1 MKETIQVTSLAPNE
15 ALSPFIESYWMIRN
29 PSDQDEEL
37 VTFPDGGID
46 VYFFSNN
53 EFPLH
58 VSLVGLETQKQ
69 QGIMPKQSVLMGVR
83 LNLLAVEY
91 LLKRSVADILNDR
104 TSLTPGYAGIEQEDL
119 EDFNDFCDKL
129 GHYFSSQLDHAI
141 DSRKR
146 IMSDLIYQTNGSIT
160 VNEIAQSANWS
171 SRQINRYFNKWL
183 GLPLKNYCDILRF
196 RHSFDSLKA
205 GELFPDRGFNDQSHY
220 IRFTRKYASLTPKQL
235 AHDKSDR
242 FIQLSS

>member
-1 MKETIQVTSLAPNE
+1 MKDTIQVTSLAPSD

-46 VYFFSNN
+46 VYFFSSN
-53 EFPLH
+53 EFPLF

-69 QGIMPKQSVLMGVR
+69 QGIMPKRSVLMGVR

-91 LLKRSVADILNDR
+91 LLKRSVADILNDNA
-104 TSLTPGYAGIEQEDL
+104 TLASGYAGIEQNDVH
-119 EDFNDFCDKL
+119 DFNGFCKKL
-129 GHYFSSQLDHAI
+129 ERYFTSQLDQPI

-146 IMSDLIYQTNGSIT
+146 IMSDLIYQTNGTIT
-160 VNEIAQSANWS
+160 VSDIAQSANWS
-171 SRQINRYFNKWL
+171 CRQINRYFNKWL

-196 RHSFDSLKA
+196 RHSFDSLKE
-205 GELFPDRGFNDQSHY
+205 GELYPEDGFNDQSHY
-220 IRFTRKYASLTPKQL
+220 IKLTKKYSSLTPKQL

>member
-1 MKETIQVTSLAPNE
+1 MKDTLDIASARPIAVLQ
-15 ALSPFIESYWMIRN
+15 PFIESYWMIRN

-46 VYFFSNN
+46 VYFFSSH

-58 VSLVGLETQKQ
+58 VSLVGLETLKQ

-83 LNLLAVEY
+83 LNLLAAEY
-91 LLKRSVADILNDR
+91 LLKRSVAELLNQR
-104 TSLTPGYAGIEQEDL
+104 TQLETHFAAIKTQDL
-119 EDFNDFCDKL
+119 NNFEYFYHKL
-129 GHYFSSQLDHAI
+129 ESYFLAQLSQPI
-141 DSRKR
+141 DPRKR
-146 IMSDLIYQTNGSIT
+146 IMSDCIYRTKGNISVQQ
-160 VNEIAQSANWS
+160 IAAEASWS

-242 FIQLSS
+242 FIQLSI